1 MKQKWKNKEMFQYII
16 SKDNFKLCF
25 LFAICISVYGGAIL
39 ATNTQNVF
47 SAFLLSFSFSIFQIL
62 FFALFFY
69 NTYTTLTIVNR
80 DLHNYIYR
88 LGSKANYI
96 NSSIRLSIL
105 SNLYLLLLFLLM
117 FLTAYN
123 FLGPGIS
130 FNGEIDLGY
139 FFFFFF
145 RYFMI
150 WILTCII
157 LSYLY
162 LISKVKLSYV
172 FSCVFLVAI
181 LGYSY
186 LLVPYQYLFFP
197 GSLLDAYAQF
207 PSFSIQLI
215 LSISFIIV
223 LILVLFLLYFYS
235 RKNKGFDI
243 V

>member
-172 FSCVFLVAI
+172 FSCLFLVAI

-223 LILVLFLLYFYS
+223 LIMVLFLLYFYS

>member
-16 SKDNFKLCF
+16 SKDNFKFCF

-223 LILVLFLLYFYS
+223 LIMVLFLLYFYS

>member
-172 FSCVFLVAI
+172 FSCLFLVAI

-223 LILVLFLLYFYS
+223 LIMALFLLYFYS

>member
-1 MKQKWKNKEMFQYII
+1 MFQYII

-47 SAFLLSFSFSIFQIL
+47 SSFLLAFSFSIFQIL

-172 FSCVFLVAI
+172 FSCLFLVAI

-223 LILVLFLLYFYS
+223 LIMVLFLLYFYS

>member
-39 ATNTQNVF
+39 VTNTQNVF
-47 SAFLLSFSFSIFQIL
+47 SAFLLSFSFPIFQIL

-69 NTYTTLTIVNR
+69 NTYMTLTIVNR

-172 FSCVFLVAI
+172 FSCVFLIAI

-223 LILVLFLLYFYS
+223 LIMVLFLLYFYS

>member
-1 MKQKWKNKEMFQYII
+1 MFQYII

-25 LFAICISVYGGAIL
+25 LFAVCISVYGGAIL

-172 FSCVFLVAI
+172 FSCLFLVAI

-223 LILVLFLLYFYS
+223 LIMVLFLLYFYS

>member
-1 MKQKWKNKEMFQYII
+1 MFQYII

-223 LILVLFLLYFYS
+223 LIMVLFLLYFYS

>member
-172 FSCVFLVAI
+172 FSCLFLVAI

>member
-1 MKQKWKNKEMFQYII
+1 M
-16 SKDNFKLCF
+16 
-25 LFAICISVYGGAIL
+25 FAICISVYGGAIL
-39 ATNTQNVF
+39 VTNTQNVF
-47 SAFLLSFSFSIFQIL
+47 SAFLLSFSFPIFFQIL

-69 NTYTTLTIVNR
+69 NTYMTLTIVNR

-172 FSCVFLVAI
+172 FSCVFFSC
-181 LGYSY
+181 YFR
-186 LLVPYQYLFFP
+186 LF
-197 GSLLDAYAQF
+197 
-207 PSFSIQLI
+207 
-215 LSISFIIV
+215 LSISTISVFVFSGKFIGCICA
-223 LILVLFLLYFYS
+223 IS
-235 RKNKGFDI
+235 
-243 V
+243 

>member
-1 MKQKWKNKEMFQYII
+1 MFQYII

-39 ATNTQNVF
+39 ATNSQNVF

-172 FSCVFLVAI
+172 FSCLFLVAI

-223 LILVLFLLYFYS
+223 LIMVLFLLYFYS

>member
-16 SKDNFKLCF
+16 SKDNFKFCF

-39 ATNTQNVF
+39 VTNTQNVF
-47 SAFLLSFSFSIFQIL
+47 SAFLLSFSFPIFQIL

-69 NTYTTLTIVNR
+69 NTYMTLTIVNR

-172 FSCVFLVAI
+172 FSCVFLDAI

-186 LLVPYQYLFFP
+186 LLVP
-197 GSLLDAYAQF
+197 
-207 PSFSIQLI
+207 
-215 LSISFIIV
+215 
-223 LILVLFLLYFYS
+223 
-235 RKNKGFDI
+235 
-243 V
+243 

>member
-16 SKDNFKLCF
+16 SKDNFKFCF

-172 FSCVFLVAI
+172 FSCLFLVAI

-223 LILVLFLLYFYS
+223 LIMVLFLLYFYS

>member
-1 MKQKWKNKEMFQYII
+1 MFQYII

-47 SAFLLSFSFSIFQIL
+47 SAFLLAFSFSIFQIL

-172 FSCVFLVAI
+172 FSCLFLVAI

-223 LILVLFLLYFYS
+223 LIMVLFLLYFYS

>member
-1 MKQKWKNKEMFQYII
+1 MFQYII

-172 FSCVFLVAI
+172 FSCLFLVAI

-223 LILVLFLLYFYS
+223 LIMVLFLLYFYS

>member
-1 MKQKWKNKEMFQYII
+1 MFQYII

-39 ATNTQNVF
+39 VTNTQNVF

-223 LILVLFLLYFYS
+223 LIMVLFLLYFYS

>member
-1 MKQKWKNKEMFQYII
+1 MFQYII

-162 LISKVKLSYV
+162 LISKVTLSYV
-172 FSCVFLVAI
+172 FSCLFLVAI

-215 LSISFIIV
+215 LSISFIVV
-223 LILVLFLLYFYS
+223 LIMVLFLLYFYS

>member
-223 LILVLFLLYFYS
+223 LIMVLFLLYFYS